1 MLAYFALSPLLLT
14 LLKPL
19 RVQSDTQGMTWLFD
33 KGSQRI
39 SCEAREA
46 MLWYE
51 LGVTEPD
58 G

>member
-1 MLAYFALSPLLLT
+1 VYFALSHLLSA